1 MGPLSAYASVLNAAG
16 ERGKRASSDGSR
28 RVSERNAAGNGKGV
42 LERMKRT
49 GLWTRSVG
57 LLLIGA
63 LLADALAGCGA
74 TPGAM
79 PNLLRSGAA

>member
-1 MGPLSAYASVLNAAG
+1 
-16 ERGKRASSDGSR
+16 
-28 RVSERNAAGNGKGV
+28 
-42 LERMKRT
+42 MKRT